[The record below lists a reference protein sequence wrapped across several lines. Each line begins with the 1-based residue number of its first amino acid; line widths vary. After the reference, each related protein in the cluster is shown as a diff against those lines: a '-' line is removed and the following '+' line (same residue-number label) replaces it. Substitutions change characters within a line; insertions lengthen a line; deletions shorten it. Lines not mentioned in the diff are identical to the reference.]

1 MCALNLIYCFNNAC
15 RIFLRRHSTPNERI
29 QLLLVAFILWCLN
42 ISIINK
48 INCHIFYISST
59 TVFLTGQMLNQF
71 HVKQQQKKISFGA
84 LFNKN
89 SEFYVNPMFM
99 SKTSKKKSDSIFI
112 PFSVIIP
119 KRVQNFQNNHYDA
132 RVNRKWLSLLLY
144 SCMCPFLQLL
154 VMHPRNCSI
163 QNRIGIVNGFLN
175 RDFRIACTG

>member
-48 INCHIFYISST
+48 INCHLFYISST
-59 TVFLTGQMLNQF
+59 TVFLTVQMLNQF
-71 HVKQQQKKISFGA
+71 HVKQQQKKLSFGA

-99 SKTSKKKSDSIFI
+99 SKTSKKKIWFNFHTFFRYHSETS
-112 PFSVIIP
+112 P
-119 KRVQNFQNNHYDA
+119 K
-132 RVNRKWLSLLLY
+132 LSKQPLRCE
-144 SCMCPFLQLL
+144 SE
-154 VMHPRNCSI
+154 
-163 QNRIGIVNGFLN
+163 
-175 RDFRIACTG
+175 